1 MMTAQTGKAIRRARK
16 RKGMS
21 QWQLSQAVGVTPA
34 TIFMIEHGTRDCSM
48 KLLTA
53 IADALGVKRSEI
65 EK

>member
-1 MMTAQTGKAIRRARK
+1 
-16 RKGMS
+16 MS